1 MSNIESSSDSDNNI
15 SRYNNHKKK
24 RLVEK
29 ITKLK
34 PVYQLKILKIMKP
47 EIKDDYTINNNGTY
61 LFFHS
66 FSDEMYD
73 KISLFIKKIEDKKN
87 KRIIKSIASDFSDTV
102 FNSDIGKDIT
112 SDIVDAIEV
121 DSEKD
126 LNNKERMI
134 MRRKKY
140 YEYLDKNQN

>member
-1 MSNIESSSDSDNNI
+1 MSNIENSSDSDNN
-15 SRYNNHKKK
+15 SRYNTHKKK

-34 PVYQLKILKIMKP
+34 PAYQLQILKIMKP

-61 LFFHS
+61 LFFHA

-73 KISLFIKKIEDKKN
+73 KIAMFIRKVEDNKN
-87 KRIIKSIASDFSDTV
+87 KRIIKSIVSDFSDTV
-102 FNSDIGKDIT
+102 FNSDVGKDT
-112 SDIVDAIEV
+112 SSDIIDAIEV
-121 DSEKD
+121 DTEKD
-126 LNNKERMI
+126 LNNKERLI

-140 YEYLDKNQN
+140 HEYLDKNQN